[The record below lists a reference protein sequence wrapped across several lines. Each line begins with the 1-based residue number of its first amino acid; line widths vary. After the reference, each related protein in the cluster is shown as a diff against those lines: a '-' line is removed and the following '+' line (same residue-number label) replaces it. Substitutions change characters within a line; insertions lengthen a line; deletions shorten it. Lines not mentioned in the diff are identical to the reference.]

1 MPGKDKVLP
10 HSSTM
15 APLGTWLRLLWE
27 NGGASPAYWGKV
39 ARILIPTTLAA
50 PLRIVERLRWGGA
63 VARVEIDKPPVFV
76 LGVARS
82 GTTHLL
88 NLMSQ
93 DPQYAWISTFHA
105 AVPTFFLT
113 GRGRLKRLMAGLAPA
128 TRPMDNMKVSMDMPV
143 EEDLAV
149 ANASPFS
156 SLHALSFPQRGEWY
170 FNRYCFMRGL
180 SARELKQWERVY
192 MEVLRKATLDA
203 GGRRLVLKSP
213 ANTGRIRHLLRLFP
227 DARFIH
233 IVRNPYVVYE
243 SLVHMFR
250 SVIPMH
256 QLHSINDDALHDLA
270 LFLLR
275 ETLRQYL
282 EDRPSIPKGQ
292 LAELRFEDLERNP
305 LSELEAVY
313 ATLNLPGWEE
323 ARVGIESYLSGIA
336 GYRKNRYTIDPSTVE
351 RVQRECRFAL
361 DTWEYLPPDGP
372 SAAVS
377 WASR

>member
-1 MPGKDKVLP
+1 
-10 HSSTM
+10 
-15 APLGTWLRLLWE
+15 
-27 NGGASPAYWGKV
+27 
-39 ARILIPTTLAA
+39 
-50 PLRIVERLRWGGA
+50 
-63 VARVEIDKPPVFV
+63 
-76 LGVARS
+76 
-82 GTTHLL
+82 
-88 NLMSQ
+88 
-93 DPQYAWISTFHA
+93 
-105 AVPTFFLT
+105 
-113 GRGRLKRLMAGLAPA
+113 
-128 TRPMDNMKVSMDMPV
+128 
-143 EEDLAV
+143 
-149 ANASPFS
+149 
-156 SLHALSFPQRGEWY
+156 
-170 FNRYCFMRGL
+170 MRGL
-180 SARELKQWERVY
+180 SARDMKQWERVY

-213 ANTGRIRHLLRLFP
+213 ANTGRIPHLLRLFP

-256 QLHSINDDALHDLA
+256 QLQSITEDALHDLA

-282 EDRPSIPKGQ
+282 EDRSSIPKGQ
-292 LAELRFEDLERNP
+292 LVELRFEDLERNP

-313 ATLNLPGWEE
+313 ATLDLPGWEA
-323 ARVGIESYLSGIA
+323 ARVGIESYLGGIA
-336 GYRKNRYTIDPSTVE
+336 GYQKNRHAIDPCTVE